1 MTSSYAHVM
10 DRQAAISNRLESP
23 ITANLD
29 NLQAKKNFSVSHLLD
44 LEEAGEMVG
53 TQADEGVGEAGRS
66 MLESPGLTSGSD
78 TTQQESKCRKPEN
91 NKPTL
96 SSTPVLL
103 MVGLPGAVVLT
114 PRVFVSLQVW
124 FQNRRAKFRRNE
136 RAMLA
141 SKNASLLKSYS
152 GEVTAVEQPIVPR
165 PAPRPNDYLSWGS
178 AAPYSAMAT
187 YPPTCSNTNTSQGMN
202 MANSIANLRLKA
214 KEYSLNQVPTVN

>member
-78 TTQQESKCRKPEN
+78 TTQQESKCAQTESDCQPQTKLICFHHVPAEPRARPCII
-91 NKPTL
+91 
-96 SSTPVLL
+96 
-103 MVGLPGAVVLT
+103 LT
-114 PRVFVSLQVW
+114 GSPQ
-124 FQNRRAKFRRNE
+124 RRH
-136 RAMLA
+136 
-141 SKNASLLKSYS
+141 YS
-152 GEVTAVEQPIVPR
+152 
-165 PAPRPNDYLSWGS
+165 S
-178 AAPYSAMAT
+178 AA
-187 YPPTCSNTNTSQGMN
+187 
-202 MANSIANLRLKA
+202 L
-214 KEYSLNQVPTVN
+214 